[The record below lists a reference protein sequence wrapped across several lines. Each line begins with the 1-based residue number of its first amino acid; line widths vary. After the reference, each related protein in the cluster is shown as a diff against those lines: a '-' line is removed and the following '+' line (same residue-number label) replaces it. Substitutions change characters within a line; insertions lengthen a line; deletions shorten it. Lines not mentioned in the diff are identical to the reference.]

1 MKMKRILIII
11 TALTALYSCERLP
24 VEPEEIIPI
33 NPEVTIPSTDSVAV
47 CTFNISSADR
57 TKSSISPDE
66 NAIND
71 INIYA
76 YRDGKLVEH
85 VFKSNPTSVAFELN
99 KGYTYNFYAISNMG
113 RIEMPVNESQV
124 GGEVNLWIATIDD
137 LEECIPMAWK
147 TTGVN
152 INSSQKAVNV
162 KMERLAARIGFTLD
176 ASLVNGIKITS
187 VRLCQSASVV
197 RPFESGGSKITC
209 EEESLD
215 GDYATEQDL
224 QDLNDGKTIYF
235 YSLEN
240 RQDNLL
246 PQNKDPWQKVPD
258 ALGSKAELCTYI
270 EAIGEFEDG
279 FLYKGTVTYRFYLG
293 KDNTSDFSVI
303 RNTDMSVTLTL
314 TGEGLTEISWKVEP
328 DVEVQPGYADGYIDE
343 SLHPADDMY
352 IGEKFWYYMDVHP
365 DLVTHLGGDLSKCSL
380 KLVSIDG
387 GSIKFD
393 EYETDSSRGVIYVRG
408 TCWTRGTG
416 NIWLCDPSGKPVTE
430 VSERFNIKKPNM
442 VASFYSSVR
451 YGDSDIAIDEQ
462 PCAII
467 NGRDEKLHIY
477 LTDEDGYNLNNDYL
491 SGFDLTP
498 FTFERDPYIESDYD
512 MLGNITV
519 TMTPGT
525 SESNGPAAT
534 YTISCKNSGSDPD
547 VNYELSRAVRG
558 TRVISIDIDELNH
571 SIYDIYSVDLGIE
584 PITLT
589 VVDNGWA
596 KYHSTQTSLKINNPS
611 NMPLTIQA
619 WQVNTSNTDWN
630 AISRNEYLDDVN
642 NNITINRV
650 SYITS
655 SYYGSSLPL
664 YGYGTTIYSERNGDG
679 DQYSSDG
686 NLMVYPLYGLDVN
699 DCYRVQMVDQRG
711 QESLHHLFDVRLPSG
726 RLYSGEVKLIDNL
739 EDGSMKYSIIYGD
752 DPENPGWNNKGMW
765 LYSNGNLISKPN
777 TSLDSF
783 PNITAQKLSNMISRF
798 NSGPYNLT
806 LTYDSSA
813 GQLYASC
820 TKGNPYGIKLDVSIT
835 GTVNGYV
842 ETFPNGTWFGG
853 KDNNCS
859 ANISKTLTGITVGT
873 SKTSIDGGAIKA
885 GMDAIYAQTF
895 FDSHNSIGS
904 ANSYQHAAHPT
915 SLSVTIKIKVNS
927 GSTADLYPITLTWNA
942 SNLSYYHSQDGTTYS
957 PTLTKSMP
965 TWSFNRLKRK

>member
-1 MKMKRILIII
+1 MII
-11 TALTALYSCERLP
+11 TALAALYSCETLP
-24 VEPEEIIPI
+24 MEPEDIW
-33 NPEVTIPSTDSVAV
+33 PEDTEAPIPSTDSLAV

-66 NAIND
+66 NLIND

-85 VFKSNPTSVAFELN
+85 VFKSNPTTVTFELN

-113 RIEMPVNESQV
+113 EVDMPFNESHV
-124 GGEVNLWIATIDD
+124 GSNVNLWIATIDD

-147 TTGVN
+147 TTGVS
-152 INSSQKAVNV
+152 ITGSQKAINV
-162 KMERLAARIGFTLD
+162 KLERLAARIGFTLD
-176 ASLVNGIKITS
+176 ASLVNGLKITS
-187 VRLCQSASVV
+187 ARICQSASVV

-215 GDYATEQDL
+215 GDYATQEDL
-224 QDLNDGKTIYF
+224 EELNDGNTIYF

-240 RQDNLL
+240 VQDNLL
-246 PQNKDPWQKVPD
+246 PQNKDPWQKVPE

-270 EAIGEFEDG
+270 EAVGTFEEG
-279 FLYKGTVTYRFYLG
+279 FLFKGSVTYRFYLG

-303 RNTDMSVTLTL
+303 RNSDMHVTLTL
-314 TGEGLTEISWKVEP
+314 TGDGLTEISWKVEP
-328 DVEVQPGYADGYIDE
+328 DVEVQPGYVDGYIDE

-365 DLVTHLGGDLSKCSL
+365 DLVTHLGGDLDKCSL
-380 KLVSIDG
+380 KMVSSDG
-387 GSIKFD
+387 GSMKFD
-393 EYETDSSRGVIYVRG
+393 EYDNDSSRGVMYARG
-408 TCWTRGTG
+408 TCWSKGTG
-416 NIWLCDPSGKPVTE
+416 TIWLCDPSGNPVTE
-430 VSERFNIKKPNM
+430 VSQRFNIQKPRM

-451 YGDSDIAIDEQ
+451 YGDDDIACDE
-462 PCAII
+462 PPYAII
-467 NGRDEKLHIY
+467 NGQDEVLHMY
-477 LTDEDGYNLNNDYL
+477 LVDNDGYNLNNDYL

-498 FTFERDPYIESDYD
+498 FRFESNPYVESDYD
-512 MLGNITV
+512 ILGNVTV
-519 TMTPGT
+519 TMTPGK
-525 SESNGPAAT
+525 SESNGPAAS
-534 YTISCKNSGSDPD
+534 YTISCKNDGKDPD
-547 VNYELSRAVRG
+547 VNYELSRAVRA
-558 TRVISIDIDELNH
+558 TRVISIDIDELNN
-571 SIYDIYSVDLGIE
+571 SIYNVHTVNLEIQ

-596 KYHSTQTSLKINNPS
+596 KYHSCQASVKVDNPS

-619 WQVNTSNTDWN
+619 WQVNTANTDWN
-630 AISRNEYLDDVN
+630 AISRNQYLDDVN
-642 NNITINRV
+642 NNITIKRP

-655 SYYGSSLPL
+655 AYYGSSLPL
-664 YGYGTTIYSERNGDG
+664 YGYGMTIYSERNGDG
-679 DQYSSDG
+679 DQFISDG
-686 NLMVYPLYGLDVN
+686 DLMVYPLTGLETD
-699 DCYRVQMVDQRG
+699 DCYRVQMVDKRG

-726 RLYSGEVKLIDNL
+726 RLYSNEIKIIDNL
-739 EDGSMKYSIIYGD
+739 DDGSMTYGIIYGD
-752 DPENPGWNNKGMW
+752 DPENPGWNDKGMW

-783 PNITAQKLSNMISRF
+783 NNVTARNLTNLMSRF
-798 NSGPYNLT
+798 NSGPYDLVMA
-806 LTYDSSA
+806 YDPSA
-813 GQLYASC
+813 GQLYAIS
-820 TKGNPYGIKLDVSIT
+820 TKGNLYGIKLDVSIT

-859 ANISKTLTGITVGT
+859 ATISKTLTGITVGS

-927 GSTADLYPITLTWNA
+927 ASTADLYPITLTWNDT
-942 SNLSYYHSQDGTTYS
+942 SLSYYHSQDGTTYY
-957 PTLTKSMP
+957 PTVTKSMP
-965 TWSFNRLKRK
+965 TWNFVHLKRK

>member
-1 MKMKRILIII
+1 MIIA
-11 TALTALYSCERLP
+11 ALSALYSCEILP
-24 VEPEEIIPI
+24 MEPEDIW
-33 NPEVTIPSTDSVAV
+33 PEDSEAPIPSTDSLAV
-47 CTFNISSADR
+47 CSFNISSADR

-66 NAIND
+66 NLIND

-85 VFKSNPTSVAFELN
+85 VFKSNPTTVTFELN

-113 RIEMPVNESQV
+113 EVDMPFNESQV
-124 GGEVNLWIATIDD
+124 CSNVNLWIATIDD

-147 TTGVN
+147 TTGVS
-152 INSSQKAVNV
+152 ITGSQKAINL
-162 KMERLAARIGFTLD
+162 KLERLAARIGFTLD
-176 ASLVNGIKITS
+176 ASLVNGLKITS
-187 VRLCQSASVV
+187 ARICQSASVV

-215 GDYATEQDL
+215 GDYATQEDL
-224 QDLNDGKTIYF
+224 EELNDGNSIYF

-240 RQDNLL
+240 VQDNLL

-270 EAIGEFEDG
+270 EAIGTFEEG
-279 FLYKGTVTYRFYLG
+279 FLFKGSVTYRFYLG

-303 RNTDMSVTLTL
+303 RNSDMHVTLTL

-328 DVEVQPGYADGYIDE
+328 DVEVQPGYVDGYIDE

-365 DLVTHLGGDLSKCSL
+365 DLVTHLGGDLDKCSL
-380 KLVSIDG
+380 KMVSSDG
-387 GSIKFD
+387 GSMKFD
-393 EYETDSSRGVIYVRG
+393 EYDNDSSRGVMYARG
-408 TCWTRGTG
+408 TCWSKGTG
-416 NIWLCDPSGKPVTE
+416 TIWLCDPSGNPVTE
-430 VSERFNIKKPNM
+430 VSQRFNIQKPRM

-451 YGDSDIAIDEQ
+451 YGDDDIGCDE
-462 PCAII
+462 PPYAII
-467 NGRDEKLHIY
+467 NGQDEVLHMY
-477 LTDEDGYNLNNDYL
+477 LVDNDGYNLNNDYL

-498 FTFERDPYIESDYD
+498 FRFASNPYVESDYD
-512 MLGNITV
+512 ILGNVTV
-519 TMTPGT
+519 TMTPGK
-525 SESNGPAAT
+525 SESNGPAAS
-534 YTISCKNSGSDPD
+534 YTISCKNDGKDPD
-547 VNYELSRAVRG
+547 VNYELSRAVRA

-571 SIYDIYSVDLGIE
+571 SIYNVHTVNLEIQ

-596 KYHSTQTSLKINNPS
+596 KYHSCQASVKVDNPS

-619 WQVNTSNTDWN
+619 WQVNTANTNWN
-630 AISRNEYLDDVN
+630 SITRNQYLDDVN
-642 NNITINRV
+642 NNITIKRPT
-650 SYITS
+650 YITS
-655 SYYGSSLPL
+655 AFYGSSLPL
-664 YGYGTTIYSERNGDG
+664 YGYGMTIYSERNGDG
-679 DQYSSDG
+679 DQFISDG
-686 NLMVYPLYGLDVN
+686 DLMVYPLTGLETD
-699 DCYRVQMVDQRG
+699 DCYRVQMVDKRG

-726 RLYSGEVKLIDNL
+726 RLYSNEIKIIDNL
-739 EDGSMKYSIIYGD
+739 DDGSMTYGIIYGD
-752 DPENPGWNNKGMW
+752 DPENPGWNDKGMW

-783 PNITAQKLSNMISRF
+783 NNVTARNLTNLMSRF
-798 NSGPYNLT
+798 NAGPYDLV
-806 LTYDSSA
+806 LAYDPSA
-813 GQLYASC
+813 GQLYAIS
-820 TKGNPYGIKLDVSIT
+820 TKGNLYGIKLDVSIT

-859 ANISKTLTGITVGT
+859 ATISKTLTGITVGS

-927 GSTADLYPITLTWNA
+927 ASTADLYPITLTWNDT
-942 SNLSYYHSQDGTTYS
+942 SLSYYHSQDGTTYY
-957 PTLTKSMP
+957 PTVTKSMP
-965 TWSFNRLKRK
+965 TWNFVHLKRK

>member
-1 MKMKRILIII
+1 MKMKRIVLLIA
-11 TALTALYSCERLP
+11 ALAAIFSCQGLP
-24 VEPEEIIPI
+24 MEPEDIW
-33 NPEVTIPSTDSVAV
+33 PEDSQVTVPSTDSLAV

-57 TKSSISPDE
+57 TKSSVSPDE
-66 NAIND
+66 NAIGD

-76 YRDGKLVEH
+76 YRDGTLVEH
-85 VFKSNPTSVAFELN
+85 VFKSKPTTVTFELN

-113 RIEMPVNESQV
+113 RIDMPSSESQV
-124 GGEVNLWIATIDD
+124 GSNVNLWIATIDD
-137 LEECIPMAWK
+137 LDECIPMAWK
-147 TTGVN
+147 TTGVS
-152 INSSQKAVNV
+152 ITGSQKAVNV
-162 KMERLAARIGFTLD
+162 RLERLAARIGFTLD
-176 ASLVNGIKITS
+176 ASLVNGLKITS
-187 VRLCQSASVV
+187 ARICQSASVV

-215 GDYATEQDL
+215 GDYATQK
-224 QDLNDGKTIYF
+224 DLNELNEGNTIYF

-240 RQDNLL
+240 VQDNLL

-270 EAIGEFEDG
+270 EAVGTFEEG
-279 FLYKGTVTYRFYLG
+279 FLFKGSVTYRFYLG

-303 RNTDMSVTLTL
+303 RNSDMHVTLTL

-328 DVEVQPGYADGYIDE
+328 DVEVQPGYVDGYIDE

-352 IGEKFWYYMDVHP
+352 IGERFWYYMDVHP
-365 DLVTHLGGDLSKCSL
+365 DLVTHLGGDLDKCSL
-380 KLVSIDG
+380 KLVSSDG
-387 GSIKFD
+387 GSMKFD
-393 EYETDSSRGVIYVRG
+393 EYDNDSSRGVMYARG
-408 TCWTRGTG
+408 TCWSKGTG
-416 NIWLCDPSGKPVTE
+416 TIWLCDPSGNPVTE
-430 VSERFNIKKPNM
+430 VSQRFNIQKPKM
-442 VASFYSSVR
+442 VASFYSYVR
-451 YGDSDIAIDEQ
+451 YGDGDIACDE
-462 PCAII
+462 PPYATI
-467 NGRDEKLHIY
+467 NGTDEKLHIY
-477 LTDEDGYNLNNDYL
+477 LVDNDGYNLNNDYL

-498 FTFERDPYIESDYD
+498 FSFERDPYRESDYD
-512 MLGNITV
+512 ILNNITI

-534 YTISCKNSGSDPD
+534 YTISCKNNGNDPD

-558 TRVISIDIDELNH
+558 SRVISIDIDENNH
-571 SIYDIYSVDLGIE
+571 SIYDVYTVDLALQ

-596 KYHSTQTSLKINNPS
+596 KYHSTQASLKVDNPS
-611 NMPLTIQA
+611 NLPLTIQA

-655 SYYGSSLPL
+655 AYYGSSLPL
-664 YGYGTTIYSERNGDG
+664 YGYGTTIYSERNSEGDPFT
-679 DQYSSDG
+679 SDG
-686 NLMVYPLYGLDVN
+686 NLMVYPLYGLETN

-711 QESLHHLFDVRLPSG
+711 QESLHHLFDVKLPSG
-726 RLYSGEVKLIDNL
+726 RLYSGEVKIVDNL
-739 EDGSMKYSIIYGD
+739 DDGSMKYGIIYGD
-752 DPENPGWNNKGMW
+752 DPENPGWNDKGMW

-783 PNITAQKLSNMISRF
+783 TSITAKNLSSMVTRF
-798 NSGPYNLT
+798 NSGPYNLV

-820 TKGNPYGIKLDVSIT
+820 TSGNKYNIKLDVNIT
-835 GTVNGYV
+835 GTVKGYV
-842 ETFPNGTWFGG
+842 ETFPSGTWFGG
-853 KDNNCS
+853 TDNNCT
-859 ANISKTLTGITVGT
+859 ATISKTLTGITVGT

-895 FDSHNSIGS
+895 YDSHNAIGS

-927 GSTADLYPITLTWNA
+927 ASTADLYPITLTWSA

>member
-1 MKMKRILIII
+1 MKRLIMII
-11 TALTALYSCERLP
+11 TALAALYSCETLP
-24 VEPEEIIPI
+24 MEPEDIW
-33 NPEVTIPSTDSVAV
+33 PEDTEVPVPSTDSLTV

-66 NAIND
+66 NLIHD

-85 VFKSNPTSVAFELN
+85 VFESNPTTVSFELY
-99 KGYTYNFYAISNMG
+99 KGCIYNFYAISNMG
-113 RIEMPVNESQV
+113 KVEMPVNES
-124 GGEVNLWIATIDD
+124 EISDNVNLWIATIDD

-147 TTGVN
+147 AVGLIISGSLKN
-152 INSSQKAVNV
+152 VNV

-176 ASLVNGIKITS
+176 ASLVNGLTITS

-215 GDYATEQDL
+215 GDYATEQDI

-235 YSLEN
+235 YTLEN

-246 PQNKDPWQKVPD
+246 PQNTDPWQKVPD
-258 ALGSKAELCTYI
+258 QLGSKAGLCTYI
-270 EAIGEFEDG
+270 EAIGTFEEG
-279 FLYKGTVTYRFYLG
+279 FLFKGSVTYRFYLG

-303 RNTDMSVTLTL
+303 RNTDMAVTLTL

-328 DVEVQPGYADGYIDE
+328 DVEVQPGYTDGYIDE

-352 IGEKFWYYMDVHP
+352 IGEKFWYYLDVHA
-365 DLVTHLGGDLSKCSL
+365 DLVTHLGGDLDKCSL
-380 KLVSIDG
+380 KLVSSDG

-393 EYETDSSRGVIYVRG
+393 EYDNDSSRGVMYARG
-408 TCWTRGTG
+408 TCWSKGTG
-416 NIWLCDPSGKPVTE
+416 TIWLCDTSGNPITE
-430 VSERFNIKKPNM
+430 VSERFNIQKPRM

-451 YGDSDIAIDEQ
+451 YGDDDIACDE
-462 PCAII
+462 PPYAII
-467 NGRDEKLHIY
+467 NGQDEVLHMY
-477 LTDEDGYNLNNDYL
+477 LVDNDGYNLNNDYL
-491 SGFDLTP
+491 SGFDLSP

-512 MLGNITV
+512 ILGNITV
-519 TMTPGT
+519 TMTPGR
-525 SESNGPAAT
+525 SESNGPAAS
-534 YTISCKNSGSDPD
+534 YTISCKNDGSDPD
-547 VNYELSRAVRG
+547 VNYELCRAVRG
-558 TRVISIDIDELNH
+558 SRVISIDIDELNH
-571 SIYDIYSVDLGIE
+571 SIYNVHTVDLDIQ

-596 KYHSTQTSLKINNPS
+596 NYHSTQASVKVNNPS
-611 NMPLTIQA
+611 NMPLIIQA
-619 WQVNTSNTDWN
+619 WQVNTTNTDWN
-630 AISRNEYLDDVN
+630 AITRNQYLDDVN
-642 NNITINRV
+642 NNITIKRPT
-650 SYITS
+650 YITS
-655 SYYGSSLPL
+655 AFYGSSLPL
-664 YGYGTTIYSERNGDG
+664 YGYGMTIYSERNGDG
-679 DQYSSDG
+679 DPFISDG
-686 NLMVYPLYGLDVN
+686 DLMVYPLTGLETD
-699 DCYRVQMVDQRG
+699 DCYRVQMVDKRG

-726 RLYSGEVKLIDNL
+726 RLYSNEVKIIDNL
-739 EDGSMKYSIIYGD
+739 DDGSMKYGIIYGD
-752 DPENPGWNNKGMW
+752 DPENPGWNDKGMW

-783 PNITAQKLSNMISRF
+783 NNVTARNLTNLMSRF
-798 NSGPYNLT
+798 NSGPYDLVMA
-806 LTYDSSA
+806 YDPSA
-813 GQLYASC
+813 GQLYAIS
-820 TKGNPYGIKLDVSIT
+820 TKGNLYGIKLDVSIT

-859 ANISKTLTGITVGT
+859 ATISKTLTGITVGS

-927 GSTADLYPITLTWNA
+927 ASTADLYPITLTWNDT
-942 SNLSYYHSQDGTTYS
+942 SLSYYHSQDGTTYY
-957 PTLTKSMP
+957 PTVTKSMP
-965 TWSFNRLKRK
+965 TWNFVHLKRK

>member
-1 MKMKRILIII
+1 MRKIIMFI
-11 TALTALYSCERLP
+11 TVLAALYSCETLP
-24 VEPEEIIPI
+24 MLPEEVIPDT
-33 NPEVTIPSTDSVAV
+33 PEIPVPSEDSLSV

-66 NAIND
+66 NAIGD

-85 VFKSNPTSVAFELN
+85 VFESNPSTVTFELN
-99 KGYTYNFYAISNMG
+99 RGYTYNFYAISNVG
-113 RIEMPVNESQV
+113 KVEMPVNESQV
-124 GGEVNLWIATIDD
+124 GSGVNLWIATIDD
-137 LEECIPMAWK
+137 LEEWIPMAWK
-147 TTGVN
+147 TIGVSITG
-152 INSSQKAVNV
+152 SQKAVNV
-162 KMERLAARIGFTLD
+162 KLERLVARIGFTLD
-176 ASLVNGIKITS
+176 ASLVNGLTITS

-197 RPFESGGSKITC
+197 RPFELGGSRITC

-215 GDYATEQDL
+215 GDYATQKDL
-224 QDLNDGKTIYF
+224 DNLNAGNTIYF
-235 YSLEN
+235 YTLEN

-246 PQNKDPWQKVPD
+246 PQNKDPWQKIPD
-258 ALGSKAELCTYI
+258 SLGSKAELCTYI
-270 EAIGEFEDG
+270 EAVGVFEDG
-279 FLYKGTVTYRFYLG
+279 FLYKGSVTYRFYLG

-328 DVEVQPGYADGYIDE
+328 DVEVQPGYAEGYVDE
-343 SLHPADDMY
+343 SLHPSDDMY
-352 IGEKFWYYMDVHP
+352 IGERFWYYIDVHP
-365 DLVTHLGGDLSKCSL
+365 DLVTHLGGDLDRCSL

-387 GSIKFD
+387 GSIRFD
-393 EYETDSSRGVIYVRG
+393 EYDNDSSRGVMYARG

-416 NIWLCDPSGKPVTE
+416 NIWLCDPSGNPVTE
-430 VSERFNIKKPNM
+430 VSERFIIQKPNM

-451 YGDSDIAIDEQ
+451 YGDDDIACDEQ
-462 PCAII
+462 PHAVI
-467 NGRDEKLHIY
+467 NGEDEQLHIY
-477 LTDEDGYNLNNDYL
+477 LTDNDGYNLNNDYL

-498 FTFERDPYIESDYD
+498 FTFERDPYTESDYD
-512 MLGNITV
+512 ILGNVTV

-534 YTISCKNSGSDPD
+534 YTISCRNTGSDPD

-571 SIYDIYSVDLGIE
+571 SIYDTYSVDLSIM

-596 KYHSTQTSLKINNPS
+596 KYHSSQASLKVDNQS
-611 NMPLTIQA
+611 NMPLIIQA
-619 WQVNTSNTDWN
+619 WQVNTSNTEWN

-642 NNITINRV
+642 DNITVNRV

-655 SYYGSSLPL
+655 SYYGTTLPL
-664 YGYGTTIYSERNGDG
+664 YGYGLTIYSERNGDG
-679 DQYSSDG
+679 NIYTSDG
-686 NLMVYPLYGLDVN
+686 NLMVYPLTGLEVE
-699 DCYRVQMVDQRG
+699 DCFRVQMVDKSG

-726 RLYSGEVKLIDNL
+726 RLYNSEVKIIDNL
-739 EDGSMKYSIIYGD
+739 DDGSMKYGIIYGD
-752 DPENPGWNNKGMW
+752 DPDNPGWNNKGMW

-783 PNITAQKLSNMISRF
+783 PNITAQKLTNMTSRF
-798 NSGPYNLT
+798 NSGPYSLT

-820 TKGNPYGIKLDVSIT
+820 TSGNKYNIKLDVSIT

-842 ETFPNGTWFGG
+842 ETFPNGTWFAG
-853 KDNNCS
+853 KDNNCT
-859 ANISKTLTGITVGT
+859 ATISKTLTGITVGS

-927 GSTADLYPITLTWNA
+927 ASTADLYPITLTW
-942 SNLSYYHSQDGTTYS
+942 SGSSLSYYHSQDGKTYS
-957 PTLTKSMP
+957 PTLTKTMP

>member
-1 MKMKRILIII
+1 MKRIIMFI
-11 TALTALYSCERLP
+11 TALAALYSCETLP
-24 VEPEEIIPI
+24 VPPEEVLPDTPEIP
-33 NPEVTIPSTDSVAV
+33 VPSEDSLSV
-47 CTFNISSADR
+47 CTFSISSADR
-57 TKSSISPDE
+57 TKSSIYPDE

-85 VFKSNPTSVAFELN
+85 VFKSNPATVSFELY

-113 RIEMPVNESQV
+113 QIEMPSDESQV
-124 GGEVNLWIATIDD
+124 GSEVNLWIATIDD

-147 TTGVN
+147 TTGVS
-152 INSSQKAVNV
+152 ITGSQKAVNV
-162 KMERLAARIGFTLD
+162 KLERLAARIGFTLD
-176 ASLVNGIKITS
+176 ASLVNGLKITS
-187 VRLCQSASVV
+187 ARICQSASVV

-215 GDYATEQDL
+215 GDYATDL
-224 QDLNDGKTIYF
+224 DLKNLNDGNTIYF

-240 RQDNLL
+240 VQDNLL

-270 EAIGEFEDG
+270 EAVGTFEEG
-279 FLYKGTVTYRFYLG
+279 FLFKGSVTYRFYLG

-328 DVEVQPGYADGYIDE
+328 DVEVQPGYVDGYIDE

-365 DLVTHLGGDLSKCSL
+365 DLVTYLGGDLDRCSL
-380 KLVSIDG
+380 KLVSSDG
-387 GSIKFD
+387 GSMKFD
-393 EYETDSSRGVIYVRG
+393 EYDNDSSRGVMYARG
-408 TCWTRGTG
+408 TCWSKGTG
-416 NIWLCDPSGKPVTE
+416 TIWLCDPSGNPVTE
-430 VSERFNIKKPNM
+430 VSERFNIQKPRM
-442 VASFYSSVR
+442 VASFYSIVR
-451 YGDSDIAIDEQ
+451 YGDDDIACDE
-462 PCAII
+462 PPYAIV
-467 NGRDEKLHIY
+467 NGQNEVLHMY
-477 LTDEDGYNLNNDYL
+477 LVDNDGYNLNNDYL
-491 SGFDLTP
+491 CGFDLTP
-498 FTFERDPYIESDYD
+498 FRFESNPYVESDYD
-512 MLGNITV
+512 ILGNVTV
-519 TMTPGT
+519 TMTPGK
-525 SESNGPAAT
+525 SESNGPAAS
-534 YTISCKNSGSDPD
+534 YTISCKNDGKDPD
-547 VNYELSRAVRG
+547 INYELCRAVRG
-558 TRVISIDIDELNH
+558 SRVISIDIDELNH
-571 SIYDIYSVDLGIE
+571 GIYNVHTVDLDIQ

-596 KYHSTQTSLKINNPS
+596 KYHSTQASLKVNNPS
-611 NMPLTIQA
+611 NMPLIIQA
-619 WQVNTSNTDWN
+619 WQVNTSNSDWN
-630 AISRNEYLDDVN
+630 AISRNEWLDDVN

-679 DQYSSDG
+679 DIYVSDG
-686 NLMVYPLYGLDVN
+686 DQMVYALYGLETN
-699 DCYRVQMVDQRG
+699 DCLKVQMIDMSG

-726 RLYSGEVKLIDNL
+726 RLYSGEVKIVDNL

-765 LYSNGNLISKPN
+765 LYSNGYLISKPN

-783 PNITAQKLSNMISRF
+783 PNITAQNLTNMTSRF

-835 GTVNGYV
+835 GTVKGYV

-859 ANISKTLTGITVGT
+859 ATISKTLTGITVGT

-904 ANSYQHAAHPT
+904 SNSYQHAAHPT

-957 PTLTKSMP
+957 PTLTKTMP

>member
-1 MKMKRILIII
+1 MII
-11 TALTALYSCERLP
+11 TALAALYSCETLP
-24 VEPEEIIPI
+24 MPPEEILPDG
-33 NPEVTIPSTDSVAV
+33 PEISVPSEDSLSV

-85 VFKSNPTSVAFELN
+85 VFMSNPTTVTFELN

-113 RIEMPVNESQV
+113 KVEMPLNESQV
-124 GGEVNLWIATIDD
+124 GSNVNLWIATIDD

-147 TTGVN
+147 TTGVS
-152 INSSQKAVNV
+152 ITGSQKSVNV
-162 KMERLAARIGFTLD
+162 RLERLAARIGFTMD
-176 ASLVNGIKITS
+176 SSLVNGIRITS

-197 RPFESGGSKITC
+197 RPFESGGSKITS
-209 EEESLD
+209 EDESLD

-224 QDLNDGKTIYF
+224 NDLNSGKTIHF
-235 YSLEN
+235 YTLEN
-240 RQDNLL
+240 KQDNLL

-258 ALGSKAELCTYI
+258 QLGSKAGLCTYI

-279 FLYKGTVTYRFYLG
+279 FLFKGSVIYRFYLG

-303 RNTDMSVTLTL
+303 RNSDMLVTLTL

-328 DVEVQPGYADGYIDE
+328 DVEVQPGYIDGYIDE

-352 IGEKFWYYMDVHP
+352 IGEKFWYYMEVHP
-365 DLVTHLGGDLSKCSL
+365 DLVTHLGGDLDKCSL
-380 KLVSIDG
+380 KLVSSDG

-393 EYETDSSRGVIYVRG
+393 EYDNDSSRGVIYVRG
-408 TCWTRGTG
+408 TCWSKGTG
-416 NIWLCDPSGKPVTE
+416 TIWLCNPDGNPVTE
-430 VSERFNIKKPNM
+430 VSERFNIQKPNM
-442 VASFYSSVR
+442 VASFYSYAE
-451 YGDSDIAIDEQ
+451 YGDSDIAIDE
-462 PCAII
+462 PPYAVI
-467 NGRDEKLHIY
+467 NGADEKLHIY
-477 LTDEDGYNLNNDYL
+477 LTDNDGYNLNNDYL

-498 FTFERDPYIESDYD
+498 FSFERDPYRESDYEILD
-512 MLGNITV
+512 NVTI
-519 TMTPGT
+519 TMTPGK

-534 YTISCKNSGSDPD
+534 YTISCRNDGSEPD
-547 VNYELSRAVRG
+547 INYELSRAVRG
-558 TRVISIDIDELNH
+558 RDVISIDIDENNH
-571 SIYDIYSVDLGIE
+571 SIYDVYSVDLGME
-584 PITLT
+584 PVTLT

-596 KYHSTQTSLKINNPS
+596 KYHSCQASVKVDNPS

-619 WQVNTSNTDWN
+619 WQVNTANTDWN
-630 AISRNEYLDDVN
+630 AISRNQYLDDVN
-642 NNITINRV
+642 NNINIKRP

-655 SYYGSSLPL
+655 TYYGSSLPL
-664 YGYGTTIYSERNGDG
+664 YGYGMTIYSERNGDG
-679 DQYSSDG
+679 DQFISDG
-686 NLMVYPLYGLDVN
+686 DLMVYPLTGLETD
-699 DCYRVQMVDQRG
+699 DCYRVQMVDKRN

-726 RLYSGEVKLIDNL
+726 RLYGGEVKIVNNL
-739 EDGSMKYSIIYGD
+739 DDGSMKYGIIYGD
-752 DPENPGWNNKGMW
+752 DPENPGWNDKGMW

-783 PNITAQKLSNMISRF
+783 NSVTARNLTNLMSRF
-798 NSGPYNLT
+798 NAGPYNLV

-820 TKGNPYGIKLDVSIT
+820 TSGNKYNIKLDVSIT
-835 GTVNGYV
+835 GTVQGYV
-842 ETFPNGTWFGG
+842 ETFPSGTWFGG

-859 ANISKTLTGITVGT
+859 ATISKTLTGITVGS

-927 GSTADLYPITLTWNA
+927 GSTADLYPVTLTWNA

-965 TWSFNRLKRK
+965 TWEFVHLKRK

>member
-1 MKMKRILIII
+1 MKWISLI
-11 TALTALYSCERLP
+11 ALIAFCSCEIQSF
-24 VEPEEIIPI
+24 EPEEVWPVK
-33 NPEVTIPSTDSVAV
+33 PETSTPSEDSLAV
-47 CTFNISSADR
+47 CAFKISSADR
-57 TKSSISPDE
+57 TKSSVSPDE
-66 NAIND
+66 DLIQN

-76 YRDGKLVEH
+76 YRDGKLIEH
-85 VFKSNPTSVAFELN
+85 IFESDLTTVTMQLD
-99 KGYTYNFYAISNMG
+99 KGCTYNFYAIANMG
-113 RIEMPVNESQV
+113 KTDMPSDESQV
-124 GGEVNLWIATIDD
+124 GSKVNLWIATVDD
-137 LEECIPMAWK
+137 LNYYLPMSWK
-147 TTGVN
+147 TTGV
-152 INSSQKAVNV
+152 SVTGSQKTINIRL
-162 KMERLAARIGFTLD
+162 ERLAARIGFNLD
-176 ASLVNGIKITS
+176 ASLVNGLKITS

-197 RPFESGGSKITC
+197 RPFQEGGSKITS

-224 QDLNDGKTIYF
+224 VNLNSGKTIYF
-235 YSLEN
+235 YTLEN
-240 RQDNLL
+240 KQDNLL
-246 PQNKDPWQKVPD
+246 PQNTDPWKKVPD
-258 ALGSKAELCTYI
+258 QLGSKAGLCTYI
-270 EAIGEFEDG
+270 EATGEFEDG
-279 FLYKGTVTYRFYLG
+279 FLFKGSVIYRFYLG

-303 RNTDMSVTLTL
+303 RNSDMMVTLTL

-328 DVEVQPGYADGYIDE
+328 DVEVQPGYTDGYIDE

-365 DLVTHLGGDLSKCSL
+365 DLVTHLGGDLDKCSVT
-380 KLVSIDG
+380 LVSSDG

-393 EYETDSSRGVIYVRG
+393 EYETDSSMGYIYVRG
-408 TCWTRGTG
+408 TCWSKGTG
-416 NIWLCDPSGKPVTE
+416 TIWLCDPDGTPVTE
-430 VSERFNIKKPNM
+430 VSERFNIQKPNM
-442 VASFYSSVR
+442 VASFYSNVR
-451 YGDSDIAIDEQ
+451 YGDDEIACDEP

-467 NGRDEKLHIY
+467 NGTDEKLHIY
-477 LTDEDGYNLNNDYL
+477 LTDNDGYNLNNDYL
-491 SGFDLTP
+491 SGFDLSP
-498 FTFERDPYIESDYD
+498 FSFERDPYFESDYD
-512 MLGNITV
+512 ITGNITI

-534 YTISCKNSGSDPD
+534 YTISCKNSGNDPD

-558 TRVISIDIDELNH
+558 TRVISIDIDENNH
-571 SIYDIYSVDLGIE
+571 GIYDVYTVDLGLQ

-596 KYHSTQTSLKINNPS
+596 KYHSTQASLKVDNPS
-611 NMPLTIQA
+611 NLPLIIQA

-642 NNITINRV
+642 NNITIKRP

-655 SYYGSSLPL
+655 AYYGSTLPL
-664 YGYGTTIYSERNGDG
+664 YGYGLTIYSERNGDG
-679 DQYSSDG
+679 DQFTSDG
-686 NLMVYPLYGLDVN
+686 NLMVYPLTGLETN
-699 DCYRVQMVDQRG
+699 DCYKVQMVDKRG
-711 QESLHHLFDVRLPSG
+711 QESLHHLFDVRIAAG
-726 RLYSGEVKLIDNL
+726 RLYSGEVKIVNNL
-739 EDGSMKYSIIYGD
+739 DDGSMKYGIIYGD
-752 DPENPGWNNKGMW
+752 DPENPGWNDKGMW

-783 PNITAQKLSNMISRF
+783 NNVTARNLTNLMSRF
-798 NSGPYNLT
+798 NAGPYNIVLS
-806 LTYDSSA
+806 YDSSA

-820 TKGNPYGIKLDVSIT
+820 TSGNKYNIKLDVSIT
-835 GTVNGYV
+835 GTVQGYV
-842 ETFPNGTWFGG
+842 ETFPSGTWFGG
-853 KDNNCS
+853 EDNYCS
-859 ANISKTLTGITVGT
+859 ATISKTLTGITVGS

-927 GSTADLYPITLTWNA
+927 GSAADLYPVTLIWNA

-965 TWSFNRLKRK
+965 TWEFVHLKRK

>member
-1 MKMKRILIII
+1 MKRISTIIA
-11 TALTALYSCERLP
+11 ALTALCACEVLP
-24 VEPEEIIPI
+24 MEPEEILPV
-33 NPEVTIPSTDSVAV
+33 NPEVTVPSTDSLSL

-85 VFKSNPTSVAFELN
+85 AFKANPTTVTFELN
-99 KGYTYNFYAISNMG
+99 KECTYNFYAISNMG
-113 RIEMPVNESQV
+113 EIEMPVDESQV
-124 GGEVNLWIATIDD
+124 AGKVNLWIATIDD

-147 TTGVN
+147 TTGVS
-152 INSSQKAVNV
+152 ITGSQKSVNV
-162 KMERLAARIGFTLD
+162 RLERLAARIGFTLD
-176 ASLVNGIKITS
+176 SSLVNGIRITS

-197 RPFESGGSKITC
+197 RPFESGGSKITS
-209 EEESLD
+209 EDESLD

-224 QDLNDGKTIYF
+224 NDLNSGKTIHF
-235 YSLEN
+235 YTLEN
-240 RQDNLL
+240 KQDNLL

-258 ALGSKAELCTYI
+258 QLGSKAGLCTYI

-279 FLYKGTVTYRFYLG
+279 FLFKGSVIYRFYLG

-303 RNTDMSVTLTL
+303 RNSDMLVTLTL

-328 DVEVQPGYADGYIDE
+328 DVEVQPGYIDGYIDE
-343 SLHPADDMY
+343 SLHPANDMY
-352 IGEKFWYYMDVHP
+352 IGEKFWYYMEVHP
-365 DLVTHLGGDLSKCSL
+365 DLVTHLGRDLDKCSL
-380 KLVSIDG
+380 KLVSSDG

-393 EYETDSSRGVIYVRG
+393 EYDNDSSRGVIYVRG
-408 TCWTRGTG
+408 TCWSKGSGT
-416 NIWLCDPSGKPVTE
+416 IWLCDPDGTPVTE
-430 VSERFNIKKPNM
+430 VQEWFNIQKPRM
-442 VASFYSSVR
+442 VASFYSYAE
-451 YGDSDIAIDEQ
+451 YGDSDIAIDE
-462 PCAII
+462 PPYAVI
-467 NGRDEKLHIY
+467 NGADEKLHIY
-477 LTDEDGYNLNNDYL
+477 LTDNDGYNLNNDYL

-498 FTFERDPYIESDYD
+498 FSFERDPYRESDYEILD
-512 MLGNITV
+512 NVTI
-519 TMTPGT
+519 TMTPGK

-534 YTISCKNSGSDPD
+534 YTISCRNDGSDPD
-547 VNYELSRAVRG
+547 INYELSRAIRG
-558 TRVISIDIDELNH
+558 RDVISIDIDENNH
-571 SIYDIYSVDLGIE
+571 SIYDVYSVDLGME
-584 PITLT
+584 PVTLT

-596 KYHSTQTSLKINNPS
+596 KYHSCQASVKIDNPS

-619 WQVNTSNTDWN
+619 WQVNTANTDWN
-630 AISRNEYLDDVN
+630 AISRNQYLDDVN
-642 NNITINRV
+642 NNITIKRP

-655 SYYGSSLPL
+655 AYYGSSLPL
-664 YGYGTTIYSERNGDG
+664 YGYGMTIYSERNGDG
-679 DQYSSDG
+679 DQFISDG
-686 NLMVYPLYGLDVN
+686 DLMVYPLTGLETD
-699 DCYRVQMVDQRG
+699 DCYRVQMVDKRG

-726 RLYSGEVKLIDNL
+726 RLYSNEVKIIDNL
-739 EDGSMKYSIIYGD
+739 DDGSMKYGIIYGD
-752 DPENPGWNNKGMW
+752 DPENPGWNDKGIW
-765 LYSNGNLISKPN
+765 LYSNSNLISKPN

-783 PNITAQKLSNMISRF
+783 NNVTARNLTNLMSRF
-798 NSGPYNLT
+798 NAGPYNLV

-820 TKGNPYGIKLDVSIT
+820 TSGNKYNIKLDVSIT
-835 GTVNGYV
+835 GTVQGYV
-842 ETFPNGTWFGG
+842 ETFPSGTWFGG

-859 ANISKTLTGITVGT
+859 ATISKTLTGITVGS

-927 GSTADLYPITLTWNA
+927 GSTADLYPVTLTWNA

-965 TWSFNRLKRK
+965 TWEFVHLKRK

>member
-1 MKMKRILIII
+1 MKMKRLIMII
-11 TALTALYSCERLP
+11 TALAALYSCETLP
-24 VEPEEIIPI
+24 MPPEEILPDG
-33 NPEVTIPSTDSVAV
+33 PEISVPSEDSLSV

-85 VFKSNPTSVAFELN
+85 VFKSNPTTVTFELN
-99 KGYTYNFYAISNMG
+99 KGYSYNFYAISNMG
-113 RIEMPVNESQV
+113 KVEMPLNESQV
-124 GGEVNLWIATIDD
+124 GSNVNLWIATIDD

-147 TTGVN
+147 TTGVS
-152 INSSQKAVNV
+152 ITGSQKAVNV
-162 KMERLAARIGFTLD
+162 KLERLAARIGFTLD
-176 ASLVNGIKITS
+176 ASLVNGLKITS
-187 VRLCQSASVV
+187 ARICQSASVV
-197 RPFESGGSKITC
+197 RPFESGGSKITS
-209 EEESLD
+209 EEESID
-215 GDYATEQDL
+215 GDYATDQDL
-224 QDLNDGKTIYF
+224 KNLNDGNTIYF

-240 RQDNLL
+240 VQDNLL

-270 EAIGEFEDG
+270 EAVGTFEEG
-279 FLYKGTVTYRFYLG
+279 FLFKGSVTYRFYLG

-303 RNTDMSVTLTL
+303 RNSDMHVTLTL

-328 DVEVQPGYADGYIDE
+328 DVEVQPGYVDGYIDE

-365 DLVTHLGGDLSKCSL
+365 DLVTHLGGDLDKCSL
-380 KLVSIDG
+380 TLVSSDG
-387 GSIKFD
+387 GSMKFD
-393 EYETDSSRGVIYVRG
+393 EYDNDSSRGVMYARG
-408 TCWTRGTG
+408 TCWSKGTG
-416 NIWLCDPSGKPVTE
+416 TIWLCDPSGNPVTE
-430 VSERFNIKKPNM
+430 VSQRFNIQKPRM

-451 YGDSDIAIDEQ
+451 YGDDDIACDE
-462 PCAII
+462 PPYATI
-467 NGRDEKLHIY
+467 NGTDEKLHIY
-477 LTDEDGYNLNNDYL
+477 LVDNDGYNLNNDYL

-498 FTFERDPYIESDYD
+498 FSFERDPYRESDYD
-512 MLGNITV
+512 ILNNITI

-534 YTISCKNSGSDPD
+534 YTISCKNNGNDPD
-547 VNYELSRAVRG
+547 MNYELSRAVRG
-558 TRVISIDIDELNH
+558 SRVISIDIDENNH
-571 SIYDIYSVDLGIE
+571 SIYNVYTVDLALQ

-596 KYHSTQTSLKINNPS
+596 KYHSCQASVKVDNPS

-619 WQVNTSNTDWN
+619 WQVNTANTDWN
-630 AISRNEYLDDVN
+630 AISRNQYLDDVN
-642 NNITINRV
+642 NNINIKRP

-655 SYYGSSLPL
+655 TYYGSSLPL
-664 YGYGTTIYSERNGDG
+664 YGYGMTIYSERNGDG
-679 DQYSSDG
+679 DQFISDG
-686 NLMVYPLYGLDVN
+686 DLMVYPLTGLETD
-699 DCYRVQMVDQRG
+699 DCYRVQMVDKRG

-726 RLYSGEVKLIDNL
+726 RLYSNEIKIIDNL
-739 EDGSMKYSIIYGD
+739 DDGSMTYGIIYGD
-752 DPENPGWNNKGMW
+752 DPENPGWNDKGMW

-783 PNITAQKLSNMISRF
+783 NNVTARNLTNLMSRF
-798 NSGPYNLT
+798 NSGPYDLVMA
-806 LTYDSSA
+806 YDPSA
-813 GQLYASC
+813 GQLYAIS
-820 TKGNPYGIKLDVSIT
+820 TKGNLYGIKLDVSIT

-859 ANISKTLTGITVGT
+859 ATISKTLTGITVGS

-927 GSTADLYPITLTWNA
+927 ASTADLYPITLTWNDT
-942 SNLSYYHSQDGTTYS
+942 SLSYYHSQDGTTYY
-957 PTLTKSMP
+957 PTVSKSMP
-965 TWSFNRLKRK
+965 TWNFVHLKRK

>member
-1 MKMKRILIII
+1 MKRIIMFI
-11 TALTALYSCERLP
+11 TALAALYSCETLP
-24 VEPEEIIPI
+24 VPPEEVLPDTPEIP
-33 NPEVTIPSTDSVAV
+33 VPSEDSLSV
-47 CTFNISSADR
+47 CTFSISSADR
-57 TKSSISPDE
+57 TKSSIYPDE

-85 VFKSNPTSVAFELN
+85 VFKSNPATVSFELY

-113 RIEMPVNESQV
+113 QIEMPTDESQV
-124 GGEVNLWIATIDD
+124 GSEVNLWIATIDD

-147 TTGVN
+147 TTGVS
-152 INSSQKAVNV
+152 ITGSQKAVNV
-162 KMERLAARIGFTLD
+162 KLERLAARIGFTLD
-176 ASLVNGIKITS
+176 ASLVNGLKITS
-187 VRLCQSASVV
+187 ARICQSASVV

-215 GDYATEQDL
+215 GDYATDL
-224 QDLNDGKTIYF
+224 DLKNLNDGNTIYF

-240 RQDNLL
+240 VQDNLL

-270 EAIGEFEDG
+270 EAVGTFEEG
-279 FLYKGTVTYRFYLG
+279 FLFKGSVTYRFYLG

-328 DVEVQPGYADGYIDE
+328 DVEVQPGYVDGYLDE

-352 IGEKFWYYMDVHP
+352 IGERFWYYMDVHP
-365 DLVTHLGGDLSKCSL
+365 DLVTHLGGDLDKCSL
-380 KLVSIDG
+380 KLVSSDG
-387 GSIKFD
+387 GSMKFD
-393 EYETDSSRGVIYVRG
+393 EYDNDSSRGVMYARG
-408 TCWTRGTG
+408 TCWSKGTG
-416 NIWLCDPSGKPVTE
+416 TIWLCDPEGNPVTE
-430 VSERFNIKKPNM
+430 VSERFNIQKPRM
-442 VASFYSSVR
+442 VASFYSIVR
-451 YGDSDIAIDEQ
+451 YGDDDIACDE
-462 PCAII
+462 PPYAIV
-467 NGRDEKLHIY
+467 NGQNEVLHMY
-477 LTDEDGYNLNNDYL
+477 LVDNDGYNLNNDYL
-491 SGFDLTP
+491 CGFDLTP
-498 FTFERDPYIESDYD
+498 FRFESNPYVESDYD
-512 MLGNITV
+512 ILGNVTV
-519 TMTPGT
+519 TMTPGK
-525 SESNGPAAT
+525 SESNGPAAS
-534 YTISCKNSGSDPD
+534 YTISCKNDGKDPD
-547 VNYELSRAVRG
+547 VNYELSRAVRA

-571 SIYDIYSVDLGIE
+571 SIYNVHTVNLEIQ

-596 KYHSTQTSLKINNPS
+596 KYHSTQASLKVNNPS
-611 NMPLTIQA
+611 NMPLIIQA
-619 WQVNTSNTDWN
+619 WQVNTSNSDWN
-630 AISRNEYLDDVN
+630 AISRNEWLDDVN

-679 DQYSSDG
+679 DIYVSDG
-686 NLMVYPLYGLDVN
+686 DQMVYALYGLETN
-699 DCYRVQMVDQRG
+699 DCLKVQMIDMSG

-726 RLYSGEVKLIDNL
+726 RLYSGEVKIVDNL

-765 LYSNGNLISKPN
+765 LYSNGYLISKPN

-783 PNITAQKLSNMISRF
+783 PNITAQNLTNMTSRF

-835 GTVNGYV
+835 GTVKGYV

-859 ANISKTLTGITVGT
+859 ATISKTLTGITVGT

-904 ANSYQHAAHPT
+904 SNSYQHAAHPT

-957 PTLTKSMP
+957 PTLTKTMP

>member
-1 MKMKRILIII
+1 MKRIVMII
-11 TALTALYSCERLP
+11 TALAALCSCETLP
-24 VEPEEIIPI
+24 MLPEEVIPDY
-33 NPEVTIPSTDSVAV
+33 PETTTPPEDSLSV
-47 CTFNISSADR
+47 CTFNISSTDR

-66 NAIND
+66 DLIKD

-76 YRDGKLVEH
+76 YRNGKLVEH
-85 VFKSNPTSVAFELN
+85 VFESNPTAVTFELY
-99 KGYTYNFYAISNMG
+99 KGYVYNFYAISNMG
-113 RIEMPVNESQV
+113 KVEMPVNESQV
-124 GGEVNLWIATIDD
+124 GSYINLWIATIDD
-137 LEECIPMAWK
+137 LDECIPMAWK
-147 TTGVN
+147 SIGLAISGSSKSVN
-152 INSSQKAVNV
+152 IKLD
-162 KMERLAARIGFTLD
+162 RLAARIGFTLD
-176 ASLVNGIKITS
+176 ASLVNGLTITS

-197 RPFESGGSKITC
+197 RPFESGGSKIVS

-215 GDYATEQDL
+215 GDYATQGDL
-224 QDLNDGKTIYF
+224 DALNAGKTIYF
-235 YSLEN
+235 YTLEN

-246 PQNKDPWQKVPD
+246 PQNTDPWQKVPD

-270 EAIGEFEDG
+270 EAVGTFEEG
-279 FLYKGTVTYRFYLG
+279 FLFKGSVTYRFYLG

-328 DVEVQPGYADGYIDE
+328 DVEVQPGYTDGYIDE

-352 IGEKFWYYMDVHP
+352 IGERFWYYMDVHP
-365 DLVTHLGGDLSKCSL
+365 DLVTHLGGDLDKCSL
-380 KLVSIDG
+380 KLVSSDG
-387 GSIKFD
+387 GSMKFD
-393 EYETDSSRGVIYVRG
+393 EYDNDSSRGVMYARG
-408 TCWTRGTG
+408 TCWSKGTG
-416 NIWLCDPSGKPVTE
+416 TIWLCDPEGNPVTE
-430 VSERFNIKKPNM
+430 VSERFNIQKPRM
-442 VASFYSSVR
+442 VASFYSIVR
-451 YGDSDIAIDEQ
+451 YGDDDIACDE
-462 PCAII
+462 PPYAIV
-467 NGRDEKLHIY
+467 NGQNEVLHMY
-477 LTDEDGYNLNNDYL
+477 LVDNDGYNLNNDYL
-491 SGFDLTP
+491 CGFDLTP
-498 FTFERDPYIESDYD
+498 FRFESNPYVESDYD
-512 MLGNITV
+512 ILGNVTV
-519 TMTPGT
+519 TMTPGK
-525 SESNGPAAT
+525 SESNGPAAS
-534 YTISCKNSGSDPD
+534 YTISCKNDGKDPD
-547 VNYELSRAVRG
+547 INYELCRAVRG
-558 TRVISIDIDELNH
+558 SRVISIDIDELNH
-571 SIYDIYSVDLGIE
+571 GIYNVHTVDLDIQ

-596 KYHSTQTSLKINNPS
+596 KYHSTQASLKVNNPS
-611 NMPLTIQA
+611 NMPLIIQA
-619 WQVNTSNTDWN
+619 WQVNTSNSDWN
-630 AISRNEYLDDVN
+630 AISRNEWLDDVN

-679 DQYSSDG
+679 DIYVSDG
-686 NLMVYPLYGLDVN
+686 DQMVYALYGLETN
-699 DCYRVQMVDQRG
+699 DCLKVQMIDMSG

-726 RLYSGEVKLIDNL
+726 RLYSGEVKIIDNL

-765 LYSNGNLISKPN
+765 LYSNGYLISKPN

-783 PNITAQKLSNMISRF
+783 PNITAQNLTNMTSRF

-835 GTVNGYV
+835 GTVKGYV

-859 ANISKTLTGITVGT
+859 ATISKTLTGITVGT

-904 ANSYQHAAHPT
+904 SNSYQHAAHPT

-957 PTLTKSMP
+957 PTLTKTMP

>member
-1 MKMKRILIII
+1 MKMKRLIMII
-11 TALTALYSCERLP
+11 TALAALYSCETLP
-24 VEPEEIIPI
+24 MPPEEILPDG
-33 NPEVTIPSTDSVAV
+33 PEISVPSEDSLSV

-85 VFKSNPTSVAFELN
+85 VFKSNPTTVTFELN
-99 KGYTYNFYAISNMG
+99 KGYSYNFYAISNMG
-113 RIEMPVNESQV
+113 KVEMPLNESQV
-124 GGEVNLWIATIDD
+124 GSNVNLWIATIDD

-147 TTGVN
+147 TTGVS
-152 INSSQKAVNV
+152 ITGSQKAVNV
-162 KMERLAARIGFTLD
+162 KLERLAARIGFTLD
-176 ASLVNGIKITS
+176 ASLVNGLTITS

-197 RPFESGGSKITC
+197 RPFESGGSRITS

-215 GDYATEQDL
+215 GDYATDL
-224 QDLNDGKTIYF
+224 DLKNLNDGNTIYF

-240 RQDNLL
+240 VQDNLL
-246 PQNKDPWQKVPD
+246 PQNKNPWQKVPD

-270 EAIGEFEDG
+270 EAVGTFEEG
-279 FLYKGTVTYRFYLG
+279 FLFKGTVTYRFYLG

-303 RNTDMSVTLTL
+303 RNTDMSITLTL

-328 DVEVQPGYADGYIDE
+328 DVEVQPGYTDGYIDE

-352 IGEKFWYYMDVHP
+352 IGERFWYYMDVHP
-365 DLVTHLGGDLSKCSL
+365 DLVTYLGGDLDRCSL
-380 KLVSIDG
+380 KLVSSDG

-393 EYETDSSRGVIYVRG
+393 EYDNDSSRGVIYVRG
-408 TCWTRGTG
+408 TCWSKGTG
-416 NIWLCDPSGKPVTE
+416 TIWLCDPDGTPVTE
-430 VSERFNIKKPNM
+430 VSERFNIQKPNM
-442 VASFYSSVR
+442 VASFYSYAE
-451 YGDSDIAIDEQ
+451 YGDSDIAIDDQ
-462 PCAII
+462 PYTVI
-467 NGRDEKLHIY
+467 NGAEEKLHIY
-477 LTDEDGYNLNNDYL
+477 LTDNDGYNLNNDYL

-498 FTFERDPYIESDYD
+498 FSFEKNPYFESDYD
-512 MLGNITV
+512 ITGNITI
-519 TMTPGT
+519 TMTPGK

-534 YTISCKNSGSDPD
+534 YTISCRNDGSDPD
-547 VNYELSRAVRG
+547 INYELSRAIRG
-558 TRVISIDIDELNH
+558 RDVISIDIDENNH
-571 SIYDIYSVDLGIE
+571 SIYDVYSVDLGMV
-584 PITLT
+584 PVTLT

-596 KYHSTQTSLKINNPS
+596 KYHSCQASVKVDNPS

-619 WQVNTSNTDWN
+619 WQVNTANTDWN
-630 AISRNEYLDDVN
+630 AISRNQYLDDVN
-642 NNITINRV
+642 NNITIKRP

-655 SYYGSSLPL
+655 AYYGSSLPL
-664 YGYGTTIYSERNGDG
+664 YGYGMTIYSERNGDG
-679 DQYSSDG
+679 DQFISDG
-686 NLMVYPLYGLDVN
+686 DLMVYPLTGLETD
-699 DCYRVQMVDQRG
+699 DCYRVQMVDKRN

-726 RLYSGEVKLIDNL
+726 RLYGGEVKIVNNL
-739 EDGSMKYSIIYGD
+739 DDGSMKYGIIYGD
-752 DPENPGWNNKGMW
+752 DPENPGWNDKGMW

-783 PNITAQKLSNMISRF
+783 NNVTARNLTNLMSRF
-798 NSGPYNLT
+798 NAGPYNIVLS
-806 LTYDSSA
+806 YDSSA

-820 TKGNPYGIKLDVSIT
+820 TSGNKYNIKLDVSIT
-835 GTVNGYV
+835 GTVQGYV
-842 ETFPNGTWFGG
+842 ETFPSGTWFGG

-859 ANISKTLTGITVGT
+859 ATISKTLTGITVGS

-927 GSTADLYPITLTWNA
+927 ASTVDLYPVTLTWNA

-965 TWSFNRLKRK
+965 TWEFVHLKRK

>member
-1 MKMKRILIII
+1 MKRIIMFI
-11 TALTALYSCERLP
+11 TALAALYSCETLP
-24 VEPEEIIPI
+24 VPPEEVLPDTPEIP
-33 NPEVTIPSTDSVAV
+33 VPSEDSLSV
-47 CTFNISSADR
+47 CTFSISSADR
-57 TKSSISPDE
+57 TKSSIYPDE

-85 VFKSNPTSVAFELN
+85 VFKSNPATVSFELY

-113 RIEMPVNESQV
+113 QIEMPTDESQV
-124 GGEVNLWIATIDD
+124 GSEVNLWIATIDD

-147 TTGVN
+147 TTGVS
-152 INSSQKAVNV
+152 ITGSQKAVNV
-162 KMERLAARIGFTLD
+162 KLERLAARIGFTLD
-176 ASLVNGIKITS
+176 ASLVNGLKITS
-187 VRLCQSASVV
+187 ARICQSASVV

-215 GDYATEQDL
+215 GDYATDL
-224 QDLNDGKTIYF
+224 DLKNLNDGNTIYF

-240 RQDNLL
+240 VQDNLL
-246 PQNKDPWQKVPD
+246 PQNTDPWQKVPD

-270 EAIGEFEDG
+270 EAVGTFEEG
-279 FLYKGTVTYRFYLG
+279 FLFKGSVTYKFYLG

-328 DVEVQPGYADGYIDE
+328 DVEVQPGYVDGYIDE

-352 IGEKFWYYMDVHP
+352 IGERFWYYMDVHP
-365 DLVTHLGGDLSKCSL
+365 DLVTHLGGDLDKCSL
-380 KLVSIDG
+380 KLVSSDG
-387 GSIKFD
+387 GSMKFD
-393 EYETDSSRGVIYVRG
+393 EYDNDSSRGVMYARG
-408 TCWTRGTG
+408 TCWSKGTG
-416 NIWLCDPSGKPVTE
+416 TIWLCDPSGNPVTE
-430 VSERFNIKKPNM
+430 VSERFNIQKPRM
-442 VASFYSSVR
+442 VASFYSIVR
-451 YGDSDIAIDEQ
+451 YGDDDIACDE
-462 PCAII
+462 PPYAIV
-467 NGRDEKLHIY
+467 NGQNEVLHMY
-477 LTDEDGYNLNNDYL
+477 LVDNDGYNLNNDYL
-491 SGFDLTP
+491 CGFDLTP
-498 FTFERDPYIESDYD
+498 FRFESNPYVESDYD
-512 MLGNITV
+512 ILGNVTV
-519 TMTPGT
+519 TMTPGK
-525 SESNGPAAT
+525 SESNGPAAS
-534 YTISCKNSGSDPD
+534 YTISCKNDGKDPD
-547 VNYELSRAVRG
+547 INYELCRAVRG
-558 TRVISIDIDELNH
+558 SRVISIDIDELNH
-571 SIYDIYSVDLGIE
+571 GIYNVHTVDLDIQ

-596 KYHSTQTSLKINNPS
+596 KYHSTQASLKVNNPS
-611 NMPLTIQA
+611 NMPLIIQA
-619 WQVNTSNTDWN
+619 WQVNTSNSDWN
-630 AISRNEYLDDVN
+630 AISRNEWLDDVN

-679 DQYSSDG
+679 DIYVSDG
-686 NLMVYPLYGLDVN
+686 DQMVYALYGLETN
-699 DCYRVQMVDQRG
+699 DCLKVQMIDMSG

-726 RLYSGEVKLIDNL
+726 RLYSGEVKIVDNL

-765 LYSNGNLISKPN
+765 LYSNGYLISKPN

-783 PNITAQKLSNMISRF
+783 PNITAQNLTNMTSRF

-835 GTVNGYV
+835 GTVKGYV

-859 ANISKTLTGITVGT
+859 ATISKTLTGITVGT

-904 ANSYQHAAHPT
+904 SNSYQHAAHPT

-927 GSTADLYPITLTWNA
+927 GSTADLYPITLTWSA

-957 PTLTKSMP
+957 PTLTKTMP

>member
-1 MKMKRILIII
+1 MKRIIMFI
-11 TALTALYSCERLP
+11 TALAALYSCETLP
-24 VEPEEIIPI
+24 VPPEEVLPDTPEIP
-33 NPEVTIPSTDSVAV
+33 VPSEDSLSV
-47 CTFNISSADR
+47 CTFSISSADR
-57 TKSSISPDE
+57 TKSSIYPDE

-85 VFKSNPTSVAFELN
+85 IFKSNPATVSFELY

-113 RIEMPVNESQV
+113 QIEMPTDESQV
-124 GGEVNLWIATIDD
+124 GSEVNLWIATIDD

-147 TTGVN
+147 TTGVS
-152 INSSQKAVNV
+152 ITGSQKSVNV
-162 KMERLAARIGFTLD
+162 KLERLAARIGFTLD
-176 ASLVNGIKITS
+176 ASLVNGLKITS
-187 VRLCQSASVV
+187 ARICQSASVV

-215 GDYATEQDL
+215 GDYATDL
-224 QDLNDGKTIYF
+224 DLKNLNDGNTIYF

-240 RQDNLL
+240 VQDNLL
-246 PQNKDPWQKVPD
+246 PQNTDPWQKVPD

-270 EAIGEFEDG
+270 EAVGTFEEG
-279 FLYKGTVTYRFYLG
+279 FLFKGSVTYRFYLG

-303 RNTDMSVTLTL
+303 RNSDMHVTLTL

-328 DVEVQPGYADGYIDE
+328 DVEVQPGYVNGYIDE

-352 IGEKFWYYMDVHP
+352 IGERFWYYMDVHP
-365 DLVTHLGGDLSKCSL
+365 DLVTHLGGDLDKCSL
-380 KLVSIDG
+380 KLVSSDG
-387 GSIKFD
+387 GSMKFD
-393 EYETDSSRGVIYVRG
+393 EYDNDSSRGVMYARG
-408 TCWTRGTG
+408 TCWSKGTG
-416 NIWLCDPSGKPVTE
+416 TIWLCDPEGNPVTE
-430 VSERFNIKKPNM
+430 VSERFNIQKPRM
-442 VASFYSSVR
+442 VASFYSIVR
-451 YGDSDIAIDEQ
+451 YGDDDIACDE
-462 PCAII
+462 PPYAIV
-467 NGRDEKLHIY
+467 NGQNEVLHMY
-477 LTDEDGYNLNNDYL
+477 LVDNDGYNLNNDYL
-491 SGFDLTP
+491 CGFDLTP
-498 FTFERDPYIESDYD
+498 FRFESNPYVESDYD
-512 MLGNITV
+512 ILGNVTV
-519 TMTPGT
+519 TMTPGK
-525 SESNGPAAT
+525 SESNGPAAS
-534 YTISCKNSGSDPD
+534 YTISCKNDGKDPD
-547 VNYELSRAVRG
+547 INYELCRAVRG
-558 TRVISIDIDELNH
+558 SRVISIDIDELNH
-571 SIYDIYSVDLGIE
+571 GIYNVHTVDLDIQ

-596 KYHSTQTSLKINNPS
+596 KYHSTQASLKVNNPS
-611 NMPLTIQA
+611 NMPLIIQA
-619 WQVNTSNTDWN
+619 WQVNTSNSDWN
-630 AISRNEYLDDVN
+630 AISRNEWLDDVN

-664 YGYGTTIYSERNGDG
+664 YGYGTTIYRERNGDG
-679 DQYSSDG
+679 DIYVSDG
-686 NLMVYPLYGLDVN
+686 DQMVYALYGLETN
-699 DCYRVQMVDQRG
+699 DCLKVQMIDMSG

-726 RLYSGEVKLIDNL
+726 RLYSGEVKIIDNL

-765 LYSNGNLISKPN
+765 LYSNGYLISKPN

-783 PNITAQKLSNMISRF
+783 PNITAQNLTNMTSRF

-835 GTVNGYV
+835 GTVKGYV

-859 ANISKTLTGITVGT
+859 ATISKTLTGITVGT

-904 ANSYQHAAHPT
+904 SNSYQHAAHPT

-927 GSTADLYPITLTWNA
+927 GSTADLYPITLTWSA

-957 PTLTKSMP
+957 PTLTKTMP

>member
-1 MKMKRILIII
+1 MII
-11 TALTALYSCERLP
+11 TALAALYSCETLP
-24 VEPEEIIPI
+24 MEPEDIW
-33 NPEVTIPSTDSVAV
+33 PEDTEVPVPSTDSLTV

-57 TKSSISPDE
+57 TKSTISPDE
-66 NAIND
+66 NLIHD

-85 VFKSNPTSVAFELN
+85 VFKSNPTTVTFELN

-113 RIEMPVNESQV
+113 KIDMPSNESQA
-124 GGEVNLWIATIDD
+124 GSNVNLWIATIDD

-147 TTGVN
+147 TTGVS
-152 INSSQKAVNV
+152 ITGSQKAVNV
-162 KMERLAARIGFTLD
+162 KLERLAARIGFTLD
-176 ASLVNGIKITS
+176 ASLVNGLKITS
-187 VRLCQSASVV
+187 ARICQSASVV

-209 EEESLD
+209 EEESID
-215 GDYATEQDL
+215 GDYATDQDL
-224 QDLNDGKTIYF
+224 KNLNDGNTIYF

-240 RQDNLL
+240 VQDNLL

-270 EAIGEFEDG
+270 EAVGTFEEG
-279 FLYKGTVTYRFYLG
+279 FLYKGSVTYRFYLG

-303 RNTDMSVTLTL
+303 RNSDMHVTLTL

-328 DVEVQPGYADGYIDE
+328 DVEVQQGYVDGYIDE

-365 DLVTHLGGDLSKCSL
+365 DLVTHLGGDLDRCSL
-380 KLVSIDG
+380 KLVSSDG

-393 EYETDSSRGVIYVRG
+393 EYDNDSSRGVIYARG
-408 TCWTRGTG
+408 TCWSKGTG
-416 NIWLCDPSGKPVTE
+416 TIWLCDPGGTPVTE
-430 VSERFNIKKPNM
+430 VSELFNIQKPNM
-442 VASFYSSVR
+442 VASFYSYAE
-451 YGDSDIAIDEQ
+451 YGDSDIAIDDQ
-462 PCAII
+462 PYTVI
-467 NGRDEKLHIY
+467 NGAEEKLHIY
-477 LTDEDGYNLNNDYL
+477 LTDNDGYNLNNDYL

-498 FTFERDPYIESDYD
+498 FSFEKNPYFESDYD
-512 MLGNITV
+512 ITGNITI
-519 TMTPGT
+519 TMTPGK

-534 YTISCKNSGSDPD
+534 YTISCRNDGSDPD
-547 VNYELSRAVRG
+547 INYELSRAIRG
-558 TRVISIDIDELNH
+558 RDVISIDIDENNH
-571 SIYDIYSVDLGIE
+571 SIYDVYSVDLGME
-584 PITLT
+584 PVTLT

-596 KYHSTQTSLKINNPS
+596 KYHSCQASVKVDNPS

-619 WQVNTSNTDWN
+619 WQVNTANTDWN
-630 AISRNEYLDDVN
+630 AISRNQYLDDVN
-642 NNITINRV
+642 NNITIKRP

-655 SYYGSSLPL
+655 AYYGSSLPL
-664 YGYGTTIYSERNGDG
+664 YGYGMTIYSERNGDG
-679 DQYSSDG
+679 DQFISDG
-686 NLMVYPLYGLDVN
+686 DLMVYPLTGLETD
-699 DCYRVQMVDQRG
+699 DCYRVQMVDKRG

-726 RLYSGEVKLIDNL
+726 RLYSNEIKIIDNL
-739 EDGSMKYSIIYGD
+739 DDGSMTYGIIYGD
-752 DPENPGWNNKGMW
+752 DPENPGWNDKGMW

-783 PNITAQKLSNMISRF
+783 NNVTARNLTNLMSRF
-798 NSGPYNLT
+798 NSGPYDLVMA
-806 LTYDSSA
+806 YDPSA
-813 GQLYASC
+813 GQLYAIS
-820 TKGNPYGIKLDVSIT
+820 TKGNLYGIKLDVSIT

-859 ANISKTLTGITVGT
+859 ATISKTLTGITVGS

-927 GSTADLYPITLTWNA
+927 ASTADLYPITLTWNDT
-942 SNLSYYHSQDGTTYS
+942 SLSYYHSQDGTTYY
-957 PTLTKSMP
+957 PTVTKSMP
-965 TWSFNRLKRK
+965 TWNFVHLKRK

>member
-1 MKMKRILIII
+1 MEMKRIVLLI
-11 TALTALYSCERLP
+11 TALAAIFSCQTLP
-24 VEPEEIIPI
+24 MEPEDIW
-33 NPEVTIPSTDSVAV
+33 PEDSQVPAPSTDSLAV

-57 TKSSISPDE
+57 TKSSVSPDE
-66 NAIND
+66 NTIGD

-85 VFKSNPTSVAFELN
+85 VFKSNPTTVTFELN

-113 RIEMPVNESQV
+113 KIDMPSSESKV
-124 GGEVNLWIATIDD
+124 GSNVNLWIATIDD
-137 LEECIPMAWK
+137 LDECIPMAWK
-147 TTGVN
+147 TTGVS
-152 INSSQKAVNV
+152 ITGSQKAVNV
-162 KMERLAARIGFTLD
+162 RLERLAARIGFTLD
-176 ASLVNGIKITS
+176 ASLVNGLKITS
-187 VRLCQSASVV
+187 ARICQSASVV

-215 GDYATEQDL
+215 GDYATQEDL
-224 QDLNDGKTIYF
+224 DELNDGNTIYF

-240 RQDNLL
+240 VQDNLL

-270 EAIGEFEDG
+270 EAVGTFEEG
-279 FLYKGTVTYRFYLG
+279 FLFKGSVTYRFYLG

-303 RNTDMSVTLTL
+303 RNSDMHVTLTL

-328 DVEVQPGYADGYIDE
+328 DVEVQPGYVDGYIDE

-352 IGEKFWYYMDVHP
+352 IGERFWYYMDVHP
-365 DLVTHLGGDLSKCSL
+365 DLVTHLGGDLDKCSL
-380 KLVSIDG
+380 KLVSSDG

-393 EYETDSSRGVIYVRG
+393 EYDNDSSRGVVYARG
-408 TCWTRGTG
+408 TCWSKGTG
-416 NIWLCDPSGKPVTE
+416 TIWLCDPSGNPVAE
-430 VSERFNIKKPNM
+430 VSERFNIQKPKM
-442 VASFYSSVR
+442 VASFYSYVR
-451 YGDSDIAIDEQ
+451 YGDDDIACDE
-462 PCAII
+462 PPYATI
-467 NGRDEKLHIY
+467 NGTDEKLHIY
-477 LTDEDGYNLNNDYL
+477 LVDNDGYNLNNDYL

-498 FTFERDPYIESDYD
+498 FSFERDPYRESDYD
-512 MLGNITV
+512 ILNNVTI

-534 YTISCKNSGSDPD
+534 YTISCKNNGNDPD

-558 TRVISIDIDELNH
+558 SRVISIDIDENNH
-571 SIYDIYSVDLGIE
+571 SIYDVYTVDLAFQ

-596 KYHSTQTSLKINNPS
+596 KYHSCQASVKIDNPS

-619 WQVNTSNTDWN
+619 WQVNTSNSDWN
-630 AISRNEYLDDVN
+630 AISRNEHLDDVT
-642 NNITINRV
+642 NNITTKRP
-650 SYITS
+650 SYITNA
-655 SYYGSSLPL
+655 YYGSTLPL
-664 YGYGTTIYSERNGDG
+664 YGYGLTIYSERNSEGDPFTA
-679 DQYSSDG
+679 DG
-686 NLMVYPLYGLDVN
+686 NLMVYPLTGLETN
-699 DCYRVQMVDQRG
+699 DCLLTQIVDMRG
-711 QESLHHLFDVRLPSG
+711 QESLHHLFDVKLPSG
-726 RLYSGEVKLIDNL
+726 RLYSGEVQIIDNL
-739 EDGSMKYSIIYGD
+739 DDGSMKYGIIYGD
-752 DPENPGWNNKGMW
+752 DPENPGWNDKGMW

-783 PNITAQKLSNMISRF
+783 TSVTAQRLTNMMSRF
-798 NSGPYNLT
+798 NSGPYGLV
-806 LTYDSSA
+806 LAYDPSA
-813 GQLYASC
+813 GQLYAIGSN
-820 TKGNPYGIKLDVSIT
+820 GNPYGIKLDVSIT
-835 GTVNGYV
+835 GTVQGYV
-842 ETFPNGTWFGG
+842 KTYPSGTWFSG

-859 ANISKTLTGITVGT
+859 ATISKTLTGISVGS

-885 GMDAIYAQTF
+885 GLDAIYAQTF

-927 GSTADLYPITLTWNA
+927 ASTVDLYPITLTWNDA
-942 SNLSYYHSQDGTTYS
+942 SLSYYHSQDGTTYY

-965 TWSFNRLKRK
+965 TWNFVHLKRK